1 MSLLI
6 RVFKLDAVKRNSELV
21 SDHVKHGL
29 ENLLLDF
36 ESPFLVI
43 KREKKKNSLFS
54 PVHFAY
60 LVVVH
65 LSAGRNERV
74 KLCMMMYMIG
84 KK

>member
-43 KREKKKNSLFS
+43 KREKKKIPFFRLFILLILLWSIS
-54 PVHFAY
+54 PLEEMNV
-60 LVVVH
+60 
-65 LSAGRNERV
+65 
-74 KLCMMMYMIG
+74 
-84 KK
+84 

>member
-43 KREKKKNSLFS
+43 KREKKKSLFS
-54 PVHFAY
+54 PVHFVY

-74 KLCMMMYMIG
+74 KLCTMYMIG
-84 KK
+84 TK

>member
-43 KREKKKNSLFS
+43 KREKKNPFFHLFILLILLWSIS
-54 PVHFAY
+54 PLEEMNV
-60 LVVVH
+60 
-65 LSAGRNERV
+65 
-74 KLCMMMYMIG
+74 
-84 KK
+84 